1 MAAYTT
7 TNLLTSIE
15 RQSFAP
21 ANQSTFATSD
31 ILELADEVTKTTIL
45 PAIITVGEEYYLYS
59 TDYTISEG
67 VSAYSVPSRSF
78 GLTVREVQII
88 DSNGNIKSLIRTG
101 VDRLNK
107 ISTGTGRNTPDQFY
121 LQGDQL
127 ILYPTPNATLNTLR
141 IYFFLRPGTLV
152 EQSDAAVISSINT
165 GTNTV
170 TVSVIPSSWT
180 TGDSFDLIQG
190 SGGHRHMSID
200 LASTLIS
207 GTSIALPSLP
217 VGLAVGDYVALAGES
232 PLIQMPPDFQPILAT
247 LTAAEMLLSMS
258 QPKGEKV
265 LAKGIRN
272 LEATQKMLTP
282 RVVGEE
288 ELILP
293 NWS

>member
-88 DSNGNIKSLIRTG
+88 DSNGNIRSLIRTG